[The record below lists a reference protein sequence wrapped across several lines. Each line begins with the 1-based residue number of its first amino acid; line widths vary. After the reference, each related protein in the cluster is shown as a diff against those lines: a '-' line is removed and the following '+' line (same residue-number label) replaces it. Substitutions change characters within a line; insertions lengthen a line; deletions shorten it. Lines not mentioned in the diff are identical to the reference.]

1 MRMKTQNQR
10 TDLQKTLLECLNLK
24 QNEKSSPAQIAD
36 FPQNLRAK
44 KGVAIVCFGTP
55 KVSGDAFGPLV
66 ADLLRDEYSVPAF
79 VYGTT
84 DVPIVATNMAKS
96 LDFVRDVHKDDL
108 IVAVDASLGDN
119 IGGVVVRNDGVCPAA
134 VKGRKKRFGDV
145 GVLGVVAK
153 KSDDPMI
160 SLLAADFSFV
170 ETLAREVAGAIN
182 AALA

>member
-1 MRMKTQNQR
+1 M
-10 TDLQKTLLECLNLK
+10 
-24 QNEKSSPAQIAD
+24 
-36 FPQNLRAK
+36 
-44 KGVAIVCFGTP
+44 
-55 KVSGDAFGPLV
+55 
-66 ADLLRDEYSVPAF
+66 
-79 VYGTT
+79 
-84 DVPIVATNMAKS
+84 
-96 LDFVRDVHKDDL
+96 RDVHKDDL

-119 IGGVVVRNDGVCPAA
+119 IGGVVVRKDGVCPAA